1 MRHAL
6 PLHLL
11 VLGGTLVGLSACNN
25 TRQSNTARTATEQL
39 LIANSIDQ
47 SLDKVDFSPLAEASV
62 FVEEKYLDCVD
73 KGYLIA
79 SIRHRLLRQGAGI
92 APKPEEADV
101 ILEVRAGAIGTDLS
115 SSFLGVPEITLPGML
130 TLPEVKM
137 VSKDAQKAAA
147 KIGLVAYDAKTK
159 RLLGEGGV
167 SNSFSDETNT
177 FVFGM
182 GPWQD
187 GTLRDEL
194 NHSAIYGAQRP
205 IDHVPPM
212 VTFARP
218 TSRSGG
224 PGSQPDVQL
233 SGAEKEEAQ
242 VPPAPPAAAKIG
254 K

>member
-1 MRHAL
+1 MRASISLHAI
-6 PLHLL
+6 
-11 VLGGTLVGLSACNN
+11 VLGGALVGLSACNS

-47 SLDKVDFSPLAEASV
+47 SLDKVDFSPLAEAAV

-73 KGYLIA
+73 KGYVVA
-79 SIRHRLLRQGAGI
+79 SIRHRLLRQGAAI
-92 APKPEEADV
+92 AAKPEEADV
-101 ILEVRAGAIGTDLS
+101 ILEVRAGAVGTDLS
-115 SSFLGVPEITLPGML
+115 SSFMGVPEITLPGML

-137 VSKDAQKAAA
+137 ISKDAQKAAA

-194 NHSAIYGAQRP
+194 NHNATHGARAV
-205 IDHVPPM
+205 DHVPPM
-212 VTFARP
+212 VTFSRP
-218 TSRSGG
+218 SSRSAG
-224 PGSQPDVQL
+224 PGQPDVQL
-233 SGAEKEEAQ
+233 SGGEKEEQ
-242 VPPAPPAAAKIG
+242 VPPAPASAKVG
-254 K
+254 TK

>member
-1 MRHAL
+1 MR
-6 PLHLL
+6 PLCPLRTLL
-11 VLGGTLVGLSACNN
+11 LGASVLGLSACNS

-47 SLDKVDFSPLAEASV
+47 SLDKVDFGPLAESQV

-79 SIRHRLLRQGAGI
+79 SIRHRLLRHGAGI
-92 APKPEEADV
+92 ATKPEEADV

-130 TLPEVKM
+130 TLPEVKV

-147 KIGLVAYDAKTK
+147 KVGLVAYDAKTK

-167 SNSFSDETNT
+167 SNSFADETNT

-187 GTLRDEL
+187 GTLRQEL
-194 NHSAIYGAQRP
+194 DHSATYGAQRP
-205 IDHVPPM
+205 IDHVPPL

-218 TSRSGG
+218 TPR
-224 PGSQPDVQL
+224 PDQPAVQL
-233 SGAEKEEAQ
+233 SGAEEET
-242 VPPAPPAAAKIG
+242 PKAPPAATK